1 MLKQKLSHQPAA
13 CICPLLC
20 ILMPVSLPR
29 ASICAGPSNEEPL
42 HHHLLQCHFCCSHQV
57 DSSSLQTYGVN
68 YSMAFCQDRIPGHL
82 LLSYK
87 LFSKLSYFDCLSTE
101 RSKLPGRHC
110 SGRDKMV
117 LSGASLPVVTV
128 ISRGIPPPYAL
139 FARGDHVA
147 CYSR

>member
-1 MLKQKLSHQPAA
+1 MLKWKLSQWPTA

-20 ILMPVSLPR
+20 ILMPGSLTR
-29 ASICAGPSNEEPL
+29 SSICAGPTNDQPL
-42 HHHLLQCHFCCSHQV
+42 PHPLLQCHFCCSHQV
-57 DSSSLQTYGVN
+57 GSSSLQTYGVN
-68 YSMAFCQDRIPGHL
+68 YNMAFCQGRIPGHL

-101 RSKLPGRHC
+101 TSKLPGRCC

-128 ISRGIPPPYAL
+128 ISRGIPPPCVL
-139 FARGDHVA
+139 FA
-147 CYSR
+147 